1 MSSDNA
7 LRRGFPTGRMTTYLS
22 LSAASVIAT
31 DAAAEVVH
39 IPAENLPVEI
49 INNDQLFLRFSLR
62 APGGE
67 NIYDFEFVPQTAY
80 GGTFMPLGGNQGST
94 QILVSEENRPT
105 GAATSVGPGTTIED
119 SLADPNDLFWS
130 NGYAIDPD
138 DFDGPRHFLPVRFG
152 PQDNRNYG
160 FIEIEITP
168 DGGLRILDAAWE
180 TLPEV
185 PITTPSAVLDD
196 AALSAL
202 AGGDEAVDSLR
213 RSD

>member
-1 MSSDNA
+1 MSIDNTS
-7 LRRGFPTGRMTTYLS
+7 RRGFPTGRMTTYLS

-31 DAAAEVVH
+31 DAAADVVH
-39 IPAENLPVEI
+39 LPAENLPVEI

-80 GGTFMPLGGNQGST
+80 GGTFMPFGGNQGSS
-94 QILVSEENRPT
+94 QILVNTENRPS
-105 GAATSVGPGTTIED
+105 GAATSVGPGTTIDD
-119 SLADPNDLFWS
+119 SLADPDNLFWS

-138 DFDGPRHFLPVRFG
+138 DFDGSRHYLPVRFG
-152 PQDNRNYG
+152 SQGNRNYG
-160 FIEIEITP
+160 FIELEITS
-168 DGGLRILDAAWE
+168 DRSLRILDAAWE
-180 TLPEV
+180 TVPEV
-185 PITTPSAVLDD
+185 AITTPPPALDD

-213 RSD
+213 RQD